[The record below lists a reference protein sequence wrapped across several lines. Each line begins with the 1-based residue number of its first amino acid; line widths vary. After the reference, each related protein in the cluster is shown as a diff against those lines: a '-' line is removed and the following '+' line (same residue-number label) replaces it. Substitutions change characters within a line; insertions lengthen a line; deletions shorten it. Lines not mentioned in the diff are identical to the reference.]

1 MYIDNFVVMYYII
14 FVLLININVYEIYK
28 FKLVIMFDLK
38 LI

>member
-14 FVLLININVYEIYK
+14 FLLLININVYEIYK